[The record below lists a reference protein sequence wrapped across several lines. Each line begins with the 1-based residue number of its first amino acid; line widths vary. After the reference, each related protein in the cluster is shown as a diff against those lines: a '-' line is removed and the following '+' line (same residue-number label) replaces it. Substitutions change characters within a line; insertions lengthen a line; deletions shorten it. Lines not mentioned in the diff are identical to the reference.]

1 MRLIRNVYGEPASLI
16 MRPRLRLAR
25 TLHLKLRFAIQS
37 LFGREPSLPRYWRSE
52 MSPEQQQQVRE
63 ACREF
68 IGGHSS
74 DPVIAHDH
82 KKRSRDALMDSPT
95 CPEELK
101 KQLCND
107 TT

>member
-1 MRLIRNVYGEPASLI
+1 MRLTRNVYGEPAPLI
-16 MRPRLRLAR
+16 MRPRLRLVRA
-25 TLHLKLRFAIQS
+25 LHLKLRFAIQS

-52 MSPEQQQQVRE
+52 KSQEDEERVRE

-74 DPVIAHDH
+74 DLAIADEH
-82 KKRSRDALMDSPT
+82 KRRSLDALMESPT
-95 CPEELK
+95 FPEELK
-101 KQLCND
+101 KQLRDN